1 MSGANGCQFIKTQRM
16 NEYCNLTSE
25 EIRSISPDLSK
36 MYPVRIDER
45 TIVYIKRAKDA
56 EKARSKWLKII
67 AENRK
72 KIN

>member
-1 MSGANGCQFIKTQRM
+1 M

-36 MYPVRIDER
+36 MYPVRIDEC
-45 TIVYIKRAKDA
+45 TIVYIKPAKDA
-56 EKARSKWLKII
+56 EKARSKRLKKI
-67 AENRK
+67 AETRK

>member
-1 MSGANGCQFIKTQRM
+1 M

-45 TIVYIKRAKDA
+45 TIVYIKRAKDT
-56 EKARSKWLKII
+56 EKTRSKWLKII